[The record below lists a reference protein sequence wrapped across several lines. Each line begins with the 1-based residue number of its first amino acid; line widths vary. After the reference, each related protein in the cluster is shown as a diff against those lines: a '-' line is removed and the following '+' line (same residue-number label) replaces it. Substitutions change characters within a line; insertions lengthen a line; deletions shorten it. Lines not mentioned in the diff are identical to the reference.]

1 MAGDVLQK
9 TLAATAANN
18 MGTSAMQIKTAVQN
32 VKLIIEEDIANSRR
46 YYNGAVKK
54 ATKFK
59 NDYLNN
65 VEAVCAVCD
74 AAIETSNKIKD
85 SIGYMD
91 NADDPL
97 GTSSN

>member
-32 VKLIIEEDIANSRR
+32 VKLIIEEDIANGVGVWD
-46 YYNGAVKK
+46 GAS